1 MGWGSPAHVF
11 LKEVSDM
18 SFTFDTTTN
27 IGKVRTLIN
36 DKDSTSFVLTD
47 EEINVFLSLES
58 NDIYNSAAAALEA
71 IIINKQLLS
80 KMIAAGDYKEDTR
93 NVADKLGK
101 TAERYRKAAISRPA
115 DAFAEVA
122 VSDFNYRE
130 IETNK
135 ALRNELD

>member
-1 MGWGSPAHVF
+1 
-11 LKEVSDM
+11 M

-36 DKDSTSFVLTD
+36 DKTASTAVLTD
-47 EEINVFLSLES
+47 EEINVYLSLEG
-58 NDIYNSAAAALEA
+58 NDIYGSSASALEA

-80 KMIAAGDYKEDTR
+80 KLIAAGDYKEDNR

-101 TAERYRKAAISRPA
+101 TAERYRKASVSTPA
-115 DAFAEVA
+115 DAYAEVA
-122 VSDFNYRE
+122 VTDFNYRE

-135 ALRNELD
+135 TLRGETDA

>member
-1 MGWGSPAHVF
+1 
-11 LKEVSDM
+11 M

-36 DKDSTSFVLTD
+36 DTIEASAVLSD
-47 EEINVFLSLES
+47 EEINVFLGLES
-58 NDIYNSAAAALEA
+58 NDIYMSAASALES

-80 KMIAAGDYKEDTR
+80 KLIAAGDYKEDNR

-101 TAERYRKAAISRPA
+101 IAERYRQAAKSIPA
-115 DAFAEVA
+115 DAYAEVA
-122 VSDFNYRE
+122 VTDFNYRE

-135 ALRNELD
+135 ALRDETDV

>member
-1 MGWGSPAHVF
+1 
-11 LKEVSDM
+11 M

-36 DKDSTSFVLTD
+36 DTTSATSILSD

-58 NDIYNSAAAALEA
+58 NDIYSSAASALEA

-80 KMIAAGDYKEDTR
+80 KLIAAGDYKEDNR

-101 TAERYRKAAISRPA
+101 IAERYRKASISTPA
-115 DAFAEVA
+115 DAYAEVA
-122 VSDFNYRE
+122 VTDFNYRE
-130 IETNK
+130 IEVNK
-135 ALRNELD
+135 ILRSETDV